1 MQDSDTGFLAR
12 LAHTYNGGQKDNT
25 ETIMSIPPLSHSRR
39 RFLQAGA
46 AGAALGSMANPLW
59 AQSADPIKIGC
70 LLDLSGPLQLFAKP
84 KEQCLRLA
92 VEELNEQGGL
102 LGRPLE
108 LIVYDTQSNNQLY
121 SQYAQQLALR
131 DRVAVVHGAI
141 TSASRDFARPV
152 LARAKTLYMMN
163 MPNEG
168 TEGACDRNLFTIG
181 ETPFQLL
188 GKLIPYMM
196 DTYGKRAYIMAAD
209 YIFGQ
214 LSAQWARRILE
225 ERGGEVVGYDLFP
238 LEVDRFGPTI
248 GKIQAARPD
257 FIFNVFVGPAHGAF
271 YGQWAAAGLNRQ
283 IAMSS
288 HTIGNAGE
296 QTRMAPEVLEGI
308 VTTKNYF
315 DELKTP
321 ASQVF
326 QTRFRQRFGE
336 VDMIGALGVA
346 DYQGMHLWAQAVRQ
360 AGSIDREKVVA
371 ALENGVAVDGPGGR
385 VSVHPRT
392 HYCTL
397 DVSLARLENNRFR
410 VLQTWQ
416 DVPPVADDDVQ
427 CNVLGMRL

>member
-1 MQDSDTGFLAR
+1 M
-12 LAHTYNGGQKDNT
+12 HT
-25 ETIMSIPPLSHSRR
+25 PHLSRARR
-39 RFLQAGA
+39 RFLQTGGA
-46 AGAALGSMANPLW
+46 AAAGVAAGLATGLTSGSLGRCAF
-59 AQSADPIKIGC
+59 AQSADSIKIGC

-181 ETPFQLL
+181 ATPYQLL
-188 GKLIPYMM
+188 GKLMPYMM
-196 DTYGKRAYIMAAD
+196 DTFGKRAYIMAAD
-209 YIFGQ
+209 YVFGQ
-214 LSAQWARRILE
+214 LSAQWARRIVQA
-225 ERGGEVVGYDLFP
+225 RGGEVVGYDLFP
-238 LEVDRFGPTI
+238 METDRFGATI
-248 GKIQAARPD
+248 SKIQAARPD
-257 FIFNVFVGPAHGAF
+257 FIFNVFVGPAHAAF
-271 YGQWAAAGLNRQ
+271 YGQWAAAGMNRQ
-283 IAMSS
+283 VPMSS

-296 QTRMAPEVLEGI
+296 QTRMPAEVLEGI

-315 DELKTP
+315 DELDTP
-321 ASQVF
+321 ASQTF
-326 QTRFRQRFGE
+326 LTRFRRRFGNTGM
-336 VDMIGALGVA
+336 VGSLGVA
-346 DYQGMHLWAQAVRQ
+346 DYQGMHLWAQAVRE
-360 AGSIDREKVVA
+360 AGSIAREKVVQA
-371 ALENGVAVDGPGGR
+371 FENGVSVDGPSGR
-385 VSVHPRT
+385 VSSHPRT

-410 VLQTWQ
+410 VLQTWPQ
-416 DVPPVADDDVQ
+416 VPPVADDDVQ

>member
-1 MQDSDTGFLAR
+1 MQTSKNPDAKAGKRRQFLKA
-12 LAHTYNGGQKDNT
+12 GG
-25 ETIMSIPPLSHSRR
+25 
-39 RFLQAGA
+39 AGA
-46 AGAALGSMANPLW
+46 AGLALGGLGSLARPVF
-59 AQSADPIKIGC
+59 AQSADPVKIGL

-92 VEELNEQGGL
+92 VEEINEQGGL

-168 TEGACDRNLFTIG
+168 VEGACDRNLFTIG
-181 ETPFQLL
+181 ATPYQLL

-196 DTYGKRAYIMAAD
+196 DTFGKRAYIMAAD
-209 YIFGQ
+209 YVFGQ
-214 LSAQWARRILE
+214 LSAQWARRIVQ

-238 LEVDRFGPTI
+238 METDRFGATI
-248 GKIQAARPD
+248 SKIQAARPD
-257 FIFNVFVGPAHGAF
+257 FVFNVFVGPAHAAF
-271 YGQWAAAGLNRQ
+271 YGQWASAGLNRQ
-283 IAMSS
+283 IPMSS

-296 QTRMAPEVLEGI
+296 QTRMPADVLEGI

-315 DELKTP
+315 DELDTP
-321 ASQVF
+321 ASQAF
-326 QTRFRQRFGE
+326 LTRFTQRFGDTGM
-336 VDMIGALGVA
+336 VGSLGVA

-360 AGSIDREKVVA
+360 ANSIEREKVVRA
-371 ALENGVAVDGPGGR
+371 FEDGVSVDGPSGQ
-385 VSVHPRT
+385 VSSHPRT

-410 VLQTWQ
+410 VLQTWPQ
-416 DVPPVADDDVQ
+416 VPPVADDDVQ
-427 CNVLGMRL
+427 CNVLNMRL